1 MQCSELRQV
10 DNLDTGLSGLFYA
23 LFESFRL
30 VSKAKTVQDCMARLP
45 VQSCLSDRGQAKKI
59 RDTQR
64 IKTDA
69 GFQPKSIHNFLA
81 GQGD

>member
-1 MQCSELRQV
+1 
-10 DNLDTGLSGLFYA
+10 
-23 LFESFRL
+23 
-30 VSKAKTVQDCMARLP
+30 MARLP

>member
-1 MQCSELRQV
+1 MHFSTVLF
-10 DNLDTGLSGLFYA
+10 DTFQLF
-23 LFESFRL
+23 